1 MLGHLVCASATKSLT
16 FITDNR
22 EKTILHLQL
31 ELYKESVVQVTG
43 WRVASVVC
51 QVFCFFLEDDCGP
64 SYRRYRKCQK
74 SFCQLV
80 DVYKCIFARLQEGH
94 KLLRVHIFFAIVGSP
109 CKY

>member
-1 MLGHLVCASATKSLT
+1 MKEHRTVLGHLVCASATKSLT

-51 QVFCFFLEDDCGP
+51 QVFCFFLEDEKTVVHLTEDTG
-64 SYRRYRKCQK
+64 SVRNHSVSLWMYINASLHGFRKATN
-74 SFCQLV
+74 S
-80 DVYKCIFARLQEGH
+80 
-94 KLLRVHIFFAIVGSP
+94 
-109 CKY
+109 